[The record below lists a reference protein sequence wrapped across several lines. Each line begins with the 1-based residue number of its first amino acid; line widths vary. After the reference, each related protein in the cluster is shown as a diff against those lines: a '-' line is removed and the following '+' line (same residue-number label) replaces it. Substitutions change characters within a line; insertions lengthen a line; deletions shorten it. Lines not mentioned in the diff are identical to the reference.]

1 MDDVMLKLCGFAGS
15 NYYNKVKIA
24 LLEKNIPFEEQLTW
38 VGETDLNSSP
48 IGKVPYLLTPDG
60 PLSESTIILEYLE
73 QHFHAQPLLPS
84 NSYQAAKVRELALF
98 LDLHIELVVRNLY
111 PEAFFGGKVSDSV
124 KDKINA
130 QLQKNIQGLSKL
142 MQFKPFVAG
151 DAFTLADCAAITHL
165 PLVSAATKK
174 IYGTDFLAQLPV
186 KDYLSKMN
194 ERASVKQVNE
204 DRKINTALFLERIKN
219 K

>member
-1 MDDVMLKLCGFAGS
+1 MEDVMLKLCGFAGS

-48 IGKVPYLLTPDG
+48 IGKVPYLLTPEG
-60 PLSESTIILEYLE
+60 PLSESSTIMEYLE
-73 QHFHAQPLLPS
+73 QHFPAQPLLPS
-84 NSYQAAKVRELALF
+84 NSYQAAKVRELVQF

-111 PEAFFGGKVSDSV
+111 PEAFFGGKVSDSAKEKV
-124 KDKINA
+124 GA
-130 QLQKNIQGLSKL
+130 QLQYNIKGLSKL
-142 MQFKPFVAG
+142 IHFKPFVAG

-174 IYGTDFLAQLPV
+174 IYGSDFLAELPV

-194 ERASVKQVNE
+194 ERPSVQRVNK
-204 DRKINTALFLERIKN
+204 DRKTNTALFLERIKN